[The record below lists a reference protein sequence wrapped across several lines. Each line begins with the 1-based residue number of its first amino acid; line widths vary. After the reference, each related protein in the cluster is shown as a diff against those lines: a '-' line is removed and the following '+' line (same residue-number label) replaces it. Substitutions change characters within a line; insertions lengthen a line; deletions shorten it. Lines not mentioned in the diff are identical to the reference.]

1 MQGNAAPGTE
11 AFLTDTRTFVE
22 RCRLLKL
29 DDIFFLAT
37 PPDLLQ
43 IAHLVEA
50 LSELPVTVHI
60 IPTGVD
66 KLWSS
71 ARIVSFGEAL
81 SIQVLR
87 PPLSVF
93 DLAVKRGI
101 DICIAGLS
109 LFACWP
115 FLFMLSVA
123 INFESRGPAI
133 FRQRRHGYNNEV
145 IPILKFRTMTVI
157 EDAETAATFA
167 QARANDP
174 RINWSGAHSE
184 TDKHG
189 RAPQLFNV
197 LKGEMSIVGPR
208 PHPIALNAK

>member
-1 MQGNAAPGTE
+1 MLITRGSTHSYIRRAIQSGAVEARKAIVVGWISKENRHILDRLHQFGIHWAGVLPFHHMQGNAAPGTE

-66 KLWSS
+66 RLWSS

-115 FLFMLSVA
+115 FLLMLSVA
-123 INFESRGPAI
+123 IK
-133 FRQRRHGYNNEV
+133 
-145 IPILKFRTMTVI
+145 L
-157 EDAETAATFA
+157 
-167 QARANDP
+167 
-174 RINWSGAHSE
+174 
-184 TDKHG
+184 
-189 RAPQLFNV
+189 
-197 LKGEMSIVGPR
+197 
-208 PHPIALNAK
+208 